1 MICGDLK
8 SEIEVLDCQNVQ
20 IAKIRNRTLDLNS
33 GKMVLR
39 SEKNLLFILDDDNGK
54 LNGGSDD
61 LSRGPRRHG

>member
-1 MICGDLK
+1 MYKLQK
-8 SEIEVLDCQNVQ
+8 YEIELC
-20 IAKIRNRTLDLNS
+20 LNS

-39 SEKNLLFILDDDNGK
+39 LEKNLLFILDDDNGK